1 MDTLRQRYFLA
12 TKTFQLLDNKVTV
25 NEKSLFQDKEWEARY
40 DDLGLDIVKVKTR
53 EGIGNTV
60 LFGGLLIVSSIMTY
74 NAFTDGKT
82 DYKLAWLFLF
92 FCFMWGTVL
101 SWTIQKYFTAH
112 YFLTG
117 GNKTLEFF
125 IDSPD
130 NKQVLAFID
139 KIRERTKFKI
149 KIEYTTFDPD
159 LTFDDQL
166 KNLKYLKANDII
178 TVDEFEIIR
187 EDLRGQHLIKK

>member
-40 DDLGLDIVKVKTR
+40 DDLGLDIVKIKTR

-60 LFGGLLIVSSIMTY
+60 LFGGLLIVSSLMTY

-139 KIRERTKFKI
+139 QIRERTKSKI
-149 KIEYTTFDPD
+149 KIDYTTFDPD

-187 EDLRGQHLIKK
+187 EELRGQHLIKK